1 LLPKVSPANLCVD
14 FAFLCCAALGLAAA
28 AVSEVYLPTA
38 CLQLLERI
46 AACRPRHTL
55 LAADFDALPDVQLPG
70 LNAPLVSGRRA
81 PGRPQDYDT
90 LMVPWGAADIFFPTD
105 FDMLERLYMSAT
117 AAGPSALTSPQPQ
130 AGQKGW
136 QTIRQQGQADT
147 WCSHASTADFM
158 TSFVG
163 SKATRTLSGYNP
175 LLQDWGNTRFFEGHT
190 GLLRS

>member
-1 LLPKVSPANLCVD
+1 M
-14 FAFLCCAALGLAAA
+14 
-28 AVSEVYLPTA
+28 
-38 CLQLLERI
+38 LERI
-46 AACRPRHTL
+46 AACRPKHTV

-81 PGRPQDYDT
+81 PGQPKDYNT

-105 FDMLERLYMSAT
+105 FDMLERLYKLAT
-117 AAGPSALTSPQPQ
+117 AAESSESEAAPQQ
-130 AGQKGW
+130 QQQEGHKGK
-136 QTIRQQGQADT
+136 QEVQPNT

-190 GLLRS
+190 GLLHS